1 MTALW
6 LLAGV
11 LEQEDVH
18 SSLTLCFFRLLYTL
32 LSHFLRFDYV
42 VVLGVFVLGVVAI
55 LGVAVLGLTHR
66 ECLCHLNLE
75 PKI

>member
-1 MTALW
+1 M
-6 LLAGV
+6 
-11 LEQEDVH
+11 
-18 SSLTLCFFRLLYTL
+18 
-32 LSHFLRFDYV
+32 FDYV